1 MKDRAL
7 AQWIVKYI
15 YTYIKLESYEPCYV
29 LAKHIK
35 LSYEITWKAD
45 HMP

>member
-15 YTYIKLESYEPCYV
+15 YIKLESYEPCYV

-35 LSYEITWKAD
+35 LSYEISWSGSHA
-45 HMP
+45 